1 MDTNGVYRHQ
11 NAHTPKSSVMKMG
24 ALAVLGNA
32 ARAQGNEGREKQNTK
47 KHAAIS
53 TAVSFWIV
61 LGLDISLRLGLSGL
75 LMGRLELAWT
85 RRVVDFNRQLVDQ
98 RSQQGPSTGGH
109 DRHPPPTIPSPAKTG
124 CVRAFSLCL
133 QSCARHRGHSE
144 ATDVKTSAP
153 QPRK

>member
-1 MDTNGVYRHQ
+1 MDTCNGVYLHQ
-11 NAHTPKSSVMKMG
+11 NAHTPERSVRRMKIG

-32 ARAQGNEGREKQNTK
+32 ARAQGNDGREKQKTE

-53 TAVSFWIV
+53 TVVSFGIL

-124 CVRAFSLCL
+124 CVRSASV
-133 QSCARHRGHSE
+133 SNCARGTE
-144 ATDVKTSAP
+144 AILKPLT
-153 QPRK
+153 